1 MTPEQRRRQLWAKT
15 PRLRLSLTLACG
27 LFLAG
32 CAAPGDRA
40 STAGGG
46 SELATIL
53 NELNEHPER
62 RETSVLHC
70 EESLERETS
79 DFPFKSLFAGFL
91 SVPTEDGGAAF
102 CAALIEA
109 AIAGE
114 LTKND
119 IAPFTRRPRRPG
131 TEPLGT
137 LLRKVLVAHLRLA
150 SQGA

>member
-1 MTPEQRRRQLWAKT
+1 MSKGHRRRQFPAKT
-15 PRLRLSLTLACG
+15 ARLRLGLSLACC
-27 LFLAG
+27 LMLAG
-32 CAAPGDRA
+32 CAAPGDQA
-40 STAGGG
+40 STAGGD

-53 NELNEHPER
+53 YELREHPER
-62 RETSVLHC
+62 REVSVLHC
-70 EESLERETS
+70 EESLTRKRS

-102 CAALIEA
+102 CAALAEA

-119 IAPFTRRPRRPG
+119 IAPFTQRPRPPG
-131 TEPLGT
+131 LEPLGT

-150 SQGA
+150 SRGA